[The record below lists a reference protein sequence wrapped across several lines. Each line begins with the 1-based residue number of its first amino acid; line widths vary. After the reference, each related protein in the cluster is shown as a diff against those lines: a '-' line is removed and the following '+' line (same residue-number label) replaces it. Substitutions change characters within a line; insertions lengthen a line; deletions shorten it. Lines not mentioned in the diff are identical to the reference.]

1 MDVAILVAL
10 ITVNAL
16 FAMAEVSLLTAKRNR
31 LQRMVDAGDQQA
43 AAALQLGEDPNRF
56 LSTVQIGHTT
66 IGILNGVVAESALS
80 EPVAVWLQNLGASAD
95 TSGLLASTL
104 ILIAITYCTIVFGEL
119 FPKRLAQSNP
129 EPIARIVARPML
141 KLSRFARP
149 LVQLLSGSTQLL
161 LRLVGARTSNSQAVT
176 EEEIH
181 ALLEEGS
188 DAGIIEENERQMV
201 RNVFRLDERQ
211 ITSLMVPRSD
221 IVCLDLDEPLSEN
234 LQRIQESEHSRF
246 PVCKA
251 GFDEVLGFINAKVLL
266 AQTLRGETP
275 DFKSEL
281 QPAVFVPE
289 SLTGMELLENFKSSG
304 VQMAFVI
311 DEYGEIQGL
320 ITLQDLIEAIAGEFK
335 PDDHEDAW
343 AIHRQDGS
351 WLLDGIIPVPELKDT
366 LELDA
371 VPEEDKGRY
380 NTLSGMLMLLM
391 GRIPATGESV
401 HWESWCF
408 EVVDMDGKRID
419 KVLASRLENEPMDP
433 TDSAKTER

>member
-1 MDVAILVAL
+1 MDVAILLAL
-10 ITVNAL
+10 IAINAL
-16 FAMAEVSLLTAKRNR
+16 FAMAEVALLTAKRSK
-31 LQRMVDAGDQQA
+31 LQRMVDAGDRQA
-43 AAALQLGEDPNRF
+43 AAALELGEDPNRF
-56 LSTVQIGHTT
+56 LSTVQVGITT

-80 EPVAVWLQNLGASAD
+80 APFAVWLESVGVASQ
-95 TSGLLASTL
+95 TSGWLASTL
-104 ILIAITYCTIVFGEL
+104 IVVIITYLSIVLGEL
-119 FPKRLAQSNP
+119 VPKRIGQSNP

-141 KLSRFARP
+141 TLAQIARP
-149 LVQLLSGSTQLL
+149 LVKLLSGSTQVL
-161 LRLVGARTSNSQAVT
+161 LRMVGIRNAGTPVVT

-201 RNVFRLDERQ
+201 RNVFRLDDRQ

-221 IVCLDLDEPLSEN
+221 IICLDLDEPLNEN
-234 LQRIQESEHSRF
+234 LQRIQGSEHSRF
-246 PVCKA
+246 PVCKG
-251 GFDEVLGFINAKVLL
+251 GFNEVVGIINAKVLL

-275 DFKSEL
+275 DFKTDL

-289 SLTGMELLENFKSSG
+289 SLTGMELLEHFKSSG

-343 AIHRQDGS
+343 AIQRQDGS

-366 LELDA
+366 LGLET

-391 GRIPATGESV
+391 GCIPTAGEAV
-401 HWESWCF
+401 EWESWRF

-419 KVLASRLENEPMDP
+419 KVLATPLTS
-433 TDSAKTER
+433 TDH

>member
-1 MDVAILVAL
+1 MDVAILLAL
-10 ITVNAL
+10 IALNAL
-16 FAMAEVSLLTAKRNR
+16 FAMAEVALLTAKRSK
-31 LQRMVDAGDQQA
+31 LQRMVDAGDRQA
-43 AAALQLGEDPNRF
+43 AAALELGEDPNRF
-56 LSTVQIGHTT
+56 LSTVQIGITT

-80 EPVAVWLQNLGASAD
+80 APVAIWLEGLGVAND
-95 TSGLLASTL
+95 TSGWLASTL
-104 ILIAITYCTIVFGEL
+104 IVVIITYLSIVFGEL
-119 FPKRLAQSNP
+119 VPKRIGQTNP
-129 EPIARIVARPML
+129 EPIARIVAKPML
-141 KLSRFARP
+141 TLALVARP
-149 LVQLLSGSTQLL
+149 LVKLLSGSTQLL
-161 LRLVGARTSNSQAVT
+161 LRAVGIRHAGAPLVT

-188 DAGIIEENERQMV
+188 DAGVIEENERQMV
-201 RNVFRLDERQ
+201 RNVFRLDDRQ
-211 ITSLMVPRSD
+211 ITSLMVPRGD
-221 IVCLDLDEPLSEN
+221 IIALDLEEPLNEN
-234 LQRIQESEHSRF
+234 LQRIQASEHSRF
-246 PVCKA
+246 PVCKG
-251 GFDEVLGFINAKVLL
+251 GFDEVVGIINAKVLL

-275 DFKSEL
+275 DFKTDL

-289 SLTGMELLENFKSSG
+289 SLTGMELLEHFKSSG

-343 AIHRQDGS
+343 AIQRQDGT

-366 LELDA
+366 LGLEA

-391 GRIPATGESV
+391 GRIPSAGEAV
-401 HWESWCF
+401 EWEHWRF

-419 KVLASRLENEPMDP
+419 KVMASRQTEDP
-433 TDSAKTER
+433 EAATD

>member
-10 ITVNAL
+10 IAINAL
-16 FAMAEVSLLTAKRNR
+16 FAMAEVALLTAKRSK
-31 LQRMVDAGDQQA
+31 LQRMVDSGDRQA
-43 AAALQLGEDPNRF
+43 AAALELGEDPNRF
-56 LSTVQIGHTT
+56 LSTVQVGITT
-66 IGILNGVVAESALS
+66 IGILNGVVAESALAA
-80 EPVAVWLQNLGASAD
+80 PMAGWLEEIGVNHD
-95 TSGLLASTL
+95 TSGWLASTL
-104 ILIAITYCTIVFGEL
+104 IVVIITYCSIVLGEL
-119 FPKRLAQSNP
+119 VPKRIGQSNP

-141 KLSRFARP
+141 RLASIARP
-149 LVQLLSGSTQLL
+149 LVRLLSGSTQLL
-161 LRLVGARTSNSQAVT
+161 LRLVGIRHAGAPVVT

-201 RNVFRLDERQ
+201 RNVFRLDDRQ
-211 ITSLMVPRSD
+211 ITSLMVPRGD
-221 IVCLDLDEPLSEN
+221 IISLDLDEPLSEN
-234 LQRIQESEHSRF
+234 MQRIQASEHSRF
-246 PVCKA
+246 PVCKG
-251 GFDEVLGFINAKVLL
+251 GFDEVVGIISAKVLL

-275 DFKSEL
+275 DFRTDL

-289 SLTGMELLENFKSSG
+289 SLTGMELLEHFKSSG

-343 AIHRQDGS
+343 AIERQDGS

-366 LELDA
+366 LGLEA

-380 NTLSGMLMLLM
+380 NTLSGMLRLLM
-391 GRIPATGESV
+391 GRIPAAGEAV
-401 HWESWCF
+401 DWESWRF

-419 KVLASRLENEPMDP
+419 KVLASQHIDLAETEA
-433 TDSAKTER
+433 DSAET

>member
-10 ITVNAL
+10 IALNAV
-16 FAMAEVSLLTAKRNR
+16 FAMAEIALLTAKRSK
-31 LQRMVDAGDQQA
+31 LQRMVDAGDRQA
-43 AAALQLGEDPNRF
+43 AAALELGEDPNRF
-56 LSTVQIGHTT
+56 LSTVQIGLTT
-66 IGILNGVVAESALS
+66 IGILNGVVAESAFSSPFAL
-80 EPVAVWLQNLGASAD
+80 WLEALGVSAE
-95 TSGLLASTL
+95 TSGWLASSIIVVL
-104 ILIAITYCTIVFGEL
+104 ITYITIVFGEL
-119 FPKRLAQSNP
+119 VPKRIGQSNP
-129 EPIARIVARPML
+129 EPIARYVAKPML
-141 KLSRFARP
+141 TLARIARP
-149 LVQLLSGSTQLL
+149 LVRLLSISTQLL
-161 LRLVGARTSNSQAVT
+161 LKLFGVRQSVSQAVT

-181 ALLEEGS
+181 AMLEEGS
-188 DAGIIEENERQMV
+188 DAGIIEQSEHQMV
-201 RNVFRLDERQ
+201 RNVFRLDDRQ

-221 IVCLDLDEPLSEN
+221 IISLDVEEPLNEN

-246 PVCKA
+246 PVCKG
-251 GFDEVLGFINAKVLL
+251 GFDEVLGIINAKVLL

-275 DFKSEL
+275 DFKTDL

-289 SLTGMELLENFKSSG
+289 SLTGMELLEHFKSSG

-343 AIHRQDGS
+343 AIQRPDGS
-351 WLLDGIIPVPELKDT
+351 WLLDGIIPVPELKDC

-391 GRIPATGESV
+391 GRIPQASESV
-401 HWESWCF
+401 NWDRWRF

-419 KVLASRLENEPMDP
+419 KVLATLIEIPNP
-433 TDSAKTER
+433 TL

>member
-1 MDVAILVAL
+1 MDVAILLAL
-10 ITVNAL
+10 IALNAL
-16 FAMAEVSLLTAKRNR
+16 FAMAEVALLTAKRSK
-31 LQRMVDAGDQQA
+31 LQRMVDAGDRQA
-43 AAALQLGEDPNRF
+43 AAALELGEDPNRF
-56 LSTVQIGHTT
+56 LSTVQIGITT

-80 EPVAVWLQNLGASAD
+80 APVAIWLEGLGVAHY
-95 TSGLLASTL
+95 TSGWLASTL
-104 ILIAITYCTIVFGEL
+104 IVVIITYLSIVFGEL
-119 FPKRLAQSNP
+119 VPKRIGQTNP
-129 EPIARIVARPML
+129 EPIARIVAKPML
-141 KLSRFARP
+141 TLALVARP
-149 LVQLLSGSTQLL
+149 LVKLLSGSTQLL
-161 LRLVGARTSNSQAVT
+161 LRAVGIRHAGAPVVT

-188 DAGIIEENERQMV
+188 DAGVIEENERQMV
-201 RNVFRLDERQ
+201 RNVFRLDDRQ
-211 ITSLMVPRSD
+211 ITSLMVPRGD
-221 IVCLDLDEPLSEN
+221 IIALDLEEPLNEN
-234 LQRIQESEHSRF
+234 LQRIQASEHSRF
-246 PVCKA
+246 PVCKG
-251 GFDEVLGFINAKVLL
+251 GFDEVVGIINAKVLL

-275 DFKSEL
+275 DFKTDL

-289 SLTGMELLENFKSSG
+289 SLTGMELLEHFKSSG

-343 AIHRQDGS
+343 AIQRQDGT

-366 LELDA
+366 LGLEA

-391 GRIPATGESV
+391 GRIPSAGEAV
-401 HWESWCF
+401 EWEHWRF

-419 KVLASRLENEPMDP
+419 KVMASRQTEDP
-433 TDSAKTER
+433 EAATD

>member
-1 MDVAILVAL
+1 MDVAILLAL
-10 ITVNAL
+10 IALNAI
-16 FAMAEVSLLTAKRNR
+16 FAMAEVALLTAKRSK
-31 LQRMVDAGDQQA
+31 LQRMVDAGDRQA
-43 AAALQLGEDPNRF
+43 AAALELGEDPNRF
-56 LSTVQIGHTT
+56 LSTVQIGITT

-80 EPVAVWLQNLGASAD
+80 APVAIWLEGLGVAHD
-95 TSGLLASTL
+95 TSGWLASTL
-104 ILIAITYCTIVFGEL
+104 IVVIITYLSIVFGEL
-119 FPKRLAQSNP
+119 VPKRIGQTNP
-129 EPIARIVARPML
+129 EPIARIVAKPML
-141 KLSRFARP
+141 TLALVARP
-149 LVQLLSGSTQLL
+149 LVKLLSGSTQLL
-161 LRLVGARTSNSQAVT
+161 LRAVGIRHAGAPVVT

-188 DAGIIEENERQMV
+188 DAGVIEENERQMV
-201 RNVFRLDERQ
+201 RNVFRLDDRQ
-211 ITSLMVPRSD
+211 ITSLMVPRGD
-221 IVCLDLDEPLSEN
+221 IIALDLEEPLNEN
-234 LQRIQESEHSRF
+234 LQRIQASEHSRF
-246 PVCKA
+246 PVCKG
-251 GFDEVLGFINAKVLL
+251 GFDEVVGIINAKVLL

-275 DFKSEL
+275 DFKTDL

-289 SLTGMELLENFKSSG
+289 SLTGMELLEHFKSSG

-343 AIHRQDGS
+343 AIQRQDGT

-366 LELDA
+366 LGLEA

-391 GRIPATGESV
+391 GRIPSAGEAV
-401 HWESWCF
+401 EWEHWRF

-419 KVLASRLENEPMDP
+419 KVMASRQTEDP
-433 TDSAKTER
+433 EAATD

>member
-1 MDVAILVAL
+1 MDVAILLAL
-10 ITVNAL
+10 IALNAL
-16 FAMAEVSLLTAKRNR
+16 FAMAEVALLTAKRSK
-31 LQRMVDAGDQQA
+31 LQRMVDAGDRQA
-43 AAALQLGEDPNRF
+43 AAALELGEDPNRF
-56 LSTVQIGHTT
+56 LSTVQIGITT

-80 EPVAVWLQNLGASAD
+80 APVAIWLEGLGVAQD
-95 TSGLLASTL
+95 TSGWLASTL
-104 ILIAITYCTIVFGEL
+104 IVVIITYLSIVFGEL
-119 FPKRLAQSNP
+119 VPKRIGQTNP
-129 EPIARIVARPML
+129 EPIARIVAKPML
-141 KLSRFARP
+141 TLALVARP
-149 LVQLLSGSTQLL
+149 LVKLLSGSTQLL
-161 LRLVGARTSNSQAVT
+161 LRAVGIRHAGAPVVT

-188 DAGIIEENERQMV
+188 DAGVIEENERQMV
-201 RNVFRLDERQ
+201 RNVFRLDDRQ
-211 ITSLMVPRSD
+211 ITSLMVPRGD
-221 IVCLDLDEPLSEN
+221 IIALDLEEPLNEN
-234 LQRIQESEHSRF
+234 LQRIQASEHSRF
-246 PVCKA
+246 PVCKG
-251 GFDEVLGFINAKVLL
+251 GFDEVVGIINAKVLL

-275 DFKSEL
+275 DFKTDL

-289 SLTGMELLENFKSSG
+289 SLTGMELLEHFKSSG

-343 AIHRQDGS
+343 AIQRQDGT

-366 LELDA
+366 LGLEA

-391 GRIPATGESV
+391 GRIPSAGEAV
-401 HWESWCF
+401 EWEHWRF

-419 KVLASRLENEPMDP
+419 KVMASRQTEDP
-433 TDSAKTER
+433 EAATD

>member
-1 MDVAILVAL
+1 MDVAILLAL
-10 ITVNAL
+10 IALNAL
-16 FAMAEVSLLTAKRNR
+16 FAMAEIALLTAKRSK
-31 LQRMVDAGDQQA
+31 LQRMVDGGDRRA
-43 AAALQLGEDPNRF
+43 AAALELGEDPNRF
-56 LSTVQIGHTT
+56 LSTVQVGITT

-80 EPVAVWLQNLGASAD
+80 TPVALWLERLGVGSD

-104 ILIAITYCTIVFGEL
+104 IVVIITYLSIVLGEL
-119 FPKRLAQSNP
+119 VPKRIAQSTP

-141 KLSRFARP
+141 ALATVARP
-149 LVQLLSGSTQLL
+149 LVLLLSGSTRLL
-161 LRLVGARTSNSQAVT
+161 LLMVGIRHAGAPVVT

-188 DAGIIEENERQMV
+188 DAGVIEENERQMV
-201 RNVFRLDERQ
+201 RNVFRLDDRQ

-221 IVCLDLDEPLSEN
+221 IIALDLEEPLAEN

-246 PVCKA
+246 PVCKG
-251 GFDEVLGFINAKVLL
+251 GFDEVVGIINAKVLL

-275 DFKSEL
+275 DFKNDL

-289 SLTGMELLENFKSSG
+289 SLTGMELLEHFKSSG

-343 AIHRQDGS
+343 AIQRQDGS

-366 LELDA
+366 LGLEA

-391 GRIPATGESV
+391 GRIPAASEAV
-401 HWESWCF
+401 NWENWRF
-408 EVVDMDGKRID
+408 EVMDMDGKRID
-419 KVLASRLENEPMDP
+419 KVLASSLSNLEP
-433 TDSAKTER
+433 

>member
-1 MDVAILVAL
+1 MDVAILLAL
-10 ITVNAL
+10 IVLNAL
-16 FAMAEVSLLTAKRNR
+16 FAMAEIALLTAKRSK
-31 LQRMVDAGDQQA
+31 LQRMVDAGDRRA
-43 AAALQLGEDPNRF
+43 AAALELGEDPNRF
-56 LSTVQIGHTT
+56 LSTVQVGITT

-80 EPVAVWLQNLGASAD
+80 APFALWLEHLGVGTD
-95 TSGLLASTL
+95 TSGWLASSL
-104 ILIAITYCTIVFGEL
+104 IVIIITYLSIVLGEL
-119 FPKRLAQSNP
+119 VPKRIAQSTP
-129 EPIARIVARPML
+129 EPIARFVARPML
-141 KLSRFARP
+141 ALATVARP
-149 LVQLLSGSTQLL
+149 LVLLLSGSTGLL
-161 LRLVGARTSNSQAVT
+161 LRAVGIRHAGAPVVT

-188 DAGIIEENERQMV
+188 DAGVIEENERQMV
-201 RNVFRLDERQ
+201 RNVFRLDDRQ
-211 ITSLMVPRSD
+211 ITSLMVPRGD
-221 IVCLDLDEPLSEN
+221 IIYLDIEEPLAEN

-246 PVCKA
+246 PICKG
-251 GFDEVLGFINAKVLL
+251 GFDEVVGIINAKVLL

-275 DFKSEL
+275 DFKSDL

-289 SLTGMELLENFKSSG
+289 SLTGMELLEHFKSSG

-343 AIHRQDGS
+343 AIQRQDGS

-366 LELDA
+366 LGLEA

-391 GRIPATGESV
+391 GRIPTAGEAV
-401 HWESWCF
+401 DWESWRF

-419 KVLASRLENEPMDP
+419 KVLASCLNN
-433 TDSAKTER
+433 TEQ

>member
-1 MDVAILVAL
+1 MDVAILLAL
-10 ITVNAL
+10 IALNAL
-16 FAMAEVSLLTAKRNR
+16 FAMAEIALITAKRAK
-31 LQRMVDAGDQQA
+31 LQRMVDGGDRRA
-43 AAALQLGEDPNRF
+43 AAALELSEDPNRF
-56 LSTVQIGHTT
+56 LSTVQIGITT
-66 IGILNGVVAESALS
+66 IGILNGVVAESSLSAPFAL
-80 EPVAVWLQNLGASAD
+80 WLERLGVSTD

-104 ILIAITYCTIVFGEL
+104 IVVIITYLSIVLGEL
-119 FPKRLAQSNP
+119 VPKRIAQSTP

-141 KLSRFARP
+141 ALATAARP
-149 LVQLLSGSTQLL
+149 LVLLLSGSTKLL
-161 LRLVGARTSNSQAVT
+161 LRLVGIRHAGAPVVT

-201 RNVFRLDERQ
+201 RNVFRLDDRQ

-221 IVCLDLDEPLSEN
+221 IISLDLNEPLNEN
-234 LQRIQESEHSRF
+234 LQRIQASEHSRF
-246 PVCKA
+246 PVCKG
-251 GFDEVLGFINAKVLL
+251 GFDDVVGIINAKVLL

-275 DFKSEL
+275 DFKNDL

-289 SLTGMELLENFKSSG
+289 SLTGMELLEHFKSSG

-343 AIHRQDGS
+343 AIQRQDGS

-366 LELDA
+366 LGLES

-391 GRIPATGESV
+391 GRIPTASEAIN
-401 HWESWCF
+401 WESWRF

-419 KVLASRLENEPMDP
+419 KVLASPLTDTTASP
-433 TDSAKTER
+433 TAL

>member
-10 ITVNAL
+10 IAVNAL
-16 FAMAEVSLLTAKRNR
+16 FAMAEVALLTAKRSK
-31 LQRMVDAGDQQA
+31 LQRMVDAGDHRA
-43 AAALQLGEDPNRF
+43 AAALELGEDPNRF
-56 LSTVQIGHTT
+56 LSTVQVGITT
-66 IGILNGVVAESALS
+66 IGILNGVVAESALAA
-80 EPVAVWLQNLGASAD
+80 PVALWLERTGVSPD
-95 TSGLLASTL
+95 TSGILASTL
-104 ILIAITYCTIVFGEL
+104 IVVIITYLTIVLGEL
-119 FPKRLAQSNP
+119 VPKRIGQSNP

-141 KLSRFARP
+141 ALAKIARP
-149 LVQLLSGSTQLL
+149 LVLLLSGSTKLL
-161 LRLVGARTSNSQAVT
+161 LRLAGIRQSGAPVVT

-201 RNVFRLDERQ
+201 RNVFRLDDRQ
-211 ITSLMVPRSD
+211 ITSLMVPRGD
-221 IVCLDLDEPLSEN
+221 IISLDLEEPLNEN
-234 LQRIQESEHSRF
+234 LQRIQASEHSRF
-246 PVCKA
+246 PVCIG
-251 GFDEVLGFINAKVLL
+251 GFDEVVGIINAKVLL

-275 DFKSEL
+275 DFKTDL

-289 SLTGMELLENFKSSG
+289 SLTGMELLEHFKSSG

-343 AIHRQDGS
+343 AIQRQDGT

-366 LELDA
+366 LGLDT

-391 GRIPATGESV
+391 GRIPRAGERV
-401 HWESWCF
+401 EWENWRF
-408 EVVDMDGKRID
+408 EIVDMDGKRID
-419 KVLASRLENEPMDP
+419 KVLASQQDLASIPVISD
-433 TDSAKTER
+433 

>member
-1 MDVAILVAL
+1 MDVAILLAL
-10 ITVNAL
+10 IAINAL
-16 FAMAEVSLLTAKRNR
+16 FAMAEVALLTAKRSK
-31 LQRMVDAGDQQA
+31 LQRMVDAGDRQA
-43 AAALQLGEDPNRF
+43 AAALELGEDPNRF
-56 LSTVQIGHTT
+56 LSTVQVGITT

-80 EPVAVWLQNLGASAD
+80 APFAAWLESMGVAAQ
-95 TSGLLASTL
+95 TSGWLASTL
-104 ILIAITYCTIVFGEL
+104 IVVIITYLSIVFGEL
-119 FPKRLAQSNP
+119 VPKRIGQSNP
-129 EPIARIVARPML
+129 EPIARIVAKPML
-141 KLSRFARP
+141 ALAQIARP
-149 LVQLLSGSTQLL
+149 LVKLLSGSTQVL
-161 LRLVGARTSNSQAVT
+161 LRMVGIRNAGAPVVT

-201 RNVFRLDERQ
+201 RNVFRLDDRQ

-221 IVCLDLDEPLSEN
+221 IICLDLDEPLNEN
-234 LQRIQESEHSRF
+234 LQRIQGSEHSRF
-246 PVCKA
+246 PVCKG
-251 GFDEVLGFINAKVLL
+251 GFNEVVGIINAKVLL

-275 DFKSEL
+275 DFKTDL

-289 SLTGMELLENFKSSG
+289 SLTGMELLEHFKSSG

-343 AIHRQDGS
+343 AIQRQDGT

-366 LELDA
+366 LGLEA

-391 GRIPATGESV
+391 GCIPNAGESV
-401 HWESWCF
+401 SWESWRF

-419 KVLASRLENEPMDP
+419 KVLATPLASIEPELD
-433 TDSAKTER
+433 KT

>member
-1 MDVAILVAL
+1 MDVAILLAL
-10 ITVNAL
+10 IALNAL
-16 FAMAEVSLLTAKRNR
+16 FAMAEVALLTAKRSK
-31 LQRMVDAGDQQA
+31 LQRMVDSGDRQA
-43 AAALQLGEDPNRF
+43 AAALELGEDPNRF
-56 LSTVQIGHTT
+56 LSTVQIGITT

-80 EPVAVWLQNLGASAD
+80 APVAHWLESLGVAKD
-95 TSGLLASTL
+95 TSGWLASTL
-104 ILIAITYCTIVFGEL
+104 IVFIITYLSIVLGEL
-119 FPKRLAQSNP
+119 VPKRIGQTNP

-141 KLSRFARP
+141 TLALIARP
-149 LVQLLSGSTQLL
+149 LVRLLSGSTQIL
-161 LRLVGARTSNSQAVT
+161 LRAVGIRHAGVPIVT

-201 RNVFRLDERQ
+201 RNVFRLDDRQ
-211 ITSLMVPRSD
+211 ITSLMVPRGD
-221 IVCLDLDEPLSEN
+221 IISLDLDEPLNEN
-234 LQRIQESEHSRF
+234 LQRIQDSEHSRF
-246 PVCKA
+246 PVCKG
-251 GFDEVLGFINAKVLL
+251 GFDDVLGFINAKVLL
-266 AQTLRGETP
+266 TQTLRGETP
-275 DFKSEL
+275 DFKTNL

-289 SLTGMELLENFKSSG
+289 SLTGMELLEHFKSSG

-343 AIHRQDGS
+343 AIQRQDGS

-366 LELDA
+366 LGLEA

-391 GRIPATGESV
+391 GRIPAAGEAV
-401 HWESWCF
+401 AWGGWQF

-419 KVLASRLENEPMDP
+419 KVLASPQDP
-433 TDSAKTER
+433 TADGLHSTDQAQ

>member
-1 MDVAILVAL
+1 MDVAILLAL
-10 ITVNAL
+10 IVINAL
-16 FAMAEVSLLTAKRNR
+16 FAMAEVALLTAKRSK
-31 LQRMVDAGDQQA
+31 LQRMVDSGDRQA
-43 AAALQLGEDPNRF
+43 AAALELGEDPNRF
-56 LSTVQIGHTT
+56 LSTVQIGITT

-80 EPVAVWLQNLGASAD
+80 APVAHWLESLGVAHE
-95 TSGLLASTL
+95 TSGWLASTL
-104 ILIAITYCTIVFGEL
+104 IVIIITYLSIVLGEL
-119 FPKRLAQSNP
+119 VPKRIGQTNP
-129 EPIARIVARPML
+129 EPIARIVAKPML
-141 KLSRFARP
+141 TLALVARP
-149 LVQLLSGSTQLL
+149 LVRLLSGSTQLL
-161 LRLVGARTSNSQAVT
+161 LRMVGIRHAGAPMVT

-188 DAGIIEENERQMV
+188 DAGVIEENERQMV
-201 RNVFRLDERQ
+201 RNVFRLDDRQ
-211 ITSLMVPRSD
+211 ITSLMVPRGD
-221 IVCLDLDEPLSEN
+221 IISLDLDEPLNEN
-234 LQRIQESEHSRF
+234 LQRIQDSEHSRF
-246 PVCKA
+246 PVCKG
-251 GFDEVLGFINAKVLL
+251 GFDDVVGIINAKVLL

-275 DFKSEL
+275 DFRTDL

-289 SLTGMELLENFKSSG
+289 SLTGMELLEHFKSSG

-343 AIHRQDGS
+343 AIQRQDGT

-366 LELDA
+366 LGLEA

-391 GRIPATGESV
+391 GRIPTTGETV
-401 HWESWCF
+401 EWGGWRF

-419 KVLASRLENEPMDP
+419 KVLASQQDLASHPASSD
-433 TDSAKTER
+433 

>member
-10 ITVNAL
+10 IAINAL
-16 FAMAEVSLLTAKRNR
+16 FAMAEVALLTAKRSK
-31 LQRMVDAGDQQA
+31 LQRMVDAGDRQA
-43 AAALQLGEDPNRF
+43 AAALELGEDPNRF
-56 LSTVQIGHTT
+56 LSTVQVGITT
-66 IGILNGVVAESALS
+66 IGILNGVVAESALAMPFS
-80 EPVAVWLQNLGASAD
+80 NWLQSVGVSAE
-95 TSGLLASTL
+95 TSGWLASTL
-104 ILIAITYCTIVFGEL
+104 IVVIITYCSIVLGEL
-119 FPKRLAQSNP
+119 VPKRIGQSNP

-141 KLSRFARP
+141 TLATVARP
-149 LVQLLSGSTQLL
+149 LVRLLSGSTQVL
-161 LRLVGARTSNSQAVT
+161 LRLFGVRHAGAPVVT

-201 RNVFRLDERQ
+201 RNVFRLDDRQ
-211 ITSLMVPRSD
+211 IVSLMVPRGD
-221 IVCLDLDEPLSEN
+221 IVGLDLDQPLNEN

-246 PVCKA
+246 PVCRG
-251 GFDEVLGFINAKVLL
+251 GFDEILGIASAKVLL

-275 DFKSEL
+275 DFRNDL

-289 SLTGMELLENFKSSG
+289 SLTGMELLENFKASG

-311 DEYGEIQGL
+311 DDYGEIQGL

-335 PDDHEDAW
+335 PGDHEDAW
-343 AIHRQDGS
+343 AVQREDGS

-366 LELDA
+366 LTLEA

-380 NTLSGMLMLLM
+380 NTLSGMIMLLM
-391 GRIPATGESV
+391 GRIPGAGETV
-401 HWESWCF
+401 DWESWRF

-419 KVLASRLENEPMDP
+419 KVLASRIEQPLTQDTP
-433 TDSAKTER
+433 A

>member
-1 MDVAILVAL
+1 MDVAILAAL
-10 ITVNAL
+10 IALNAL
-16 FAMAEVSLLTAKRNR
+16 FAMAEVALLTAKRSK
-31 LQRMVDAGDQQA
+31 LQRMVDAGDKRA
-43 AAALQLGEDPNRF
+43 EAALELGEDPNRF
-56 LSTVQIGHTT
+56 LSTVQIGHTS

-80 EPVAVWLQNLGASAD
+80 APIAEWLERSGVSGE
-95 TSGLLASTL
+95 TSGWLASTL
-104 ILIAITYCTIVFGEL
+104 ILITITYCTIVLGEL
-119 FPKRLAQSNP
+119 VPKRIAQSRP
-129 EPIARIVARPML
+129 EPIARSLGRPML
-141 KLSRFARP
+141 TIAKIARP
-149 LVQLLSGSTQLL
+149 LVRLLSGSTQLL
-161 LRLVGARTSNSQAVT
+161 LRLFGIRHAGAPVVT

-201 RNVFRLDERQ
+201 RNVFRLDDRQ

-221 IVCLDLDEPLSEN
+221 IIYLDLDEPQNEN

-246 PVCKA
+246 PVCKG
-251 GFDEVLGFINAKVLL
+251 GFDEVIGFINAKVLL
-266 AQTLRGETP
+266 AQTLRGDTP

-289 SLTGMELLENFKSSG
+289 SLTGMELLEHFKSSG
-304 VQMAFVI
+304 TQMAFVI

-335 PDDHEDAW
+335 PDDHDDAW
-343 AIHRQDGS
+343 AIQRQDGS

-366 LELDA
+366 LGLVS

-391 GRIPATGESV
+391 GRIPAASETV
-401 HWESWCF
+401 NWEGWRF

-419 KVLASRLENEPMDP
+419 KVLASQLSTPEPQQE
-433 TDSAKTER
+433 S

>member
-1 MDVAILVAL
+1 MDVAILLAL
-10 ITVNAL
+10 IALNAL
-16 FAMAEVSLLTAKRNR
+16 FAMAEIALLTAKRSK
-31 LQRMVDAGDQQA
+31 LQRMVDAGDRRA
-43 AAALQLGEDPNRF
+43 AAALEIGEDPNRF
-56 LSTVQIGHTT
+56 LSTVQIGITT

-80 EPVAVWLQNLGASAD
+80 TPVARWLTQLGVGAEAS
-95 TSGLLASTL
+95 GWLASTL
-104 ILIAITYCTIVFGEL
+104 IVVIITYLSIVLGEL
-119 FPKRLAQSNP
+119 VPKRIAQSTP
-129 EPIARIVARPML
+129 EPIARFVARPML
-141 KLSRFARP
+141 ALATVARP
-149 LVQLLSGSTQLL
+149 LVLLLSGSTGLL
-161 LRLVGARTSNSQAVT
+161 LRAVGIRHAGAPVVT

-188 DAGIIEENERQMV
+188 DAGVIEENERQMV
-201 RNVFRLDERQ
+201 RNVFRLDDRQ
-211 ITSLMVPRSD
+211 ITSLMVPRGD
-221 IVCLDLDEPLSEN
+221 IISLDLEEPLAEN

-246 PVCKA
+246 PVCRG
-251 GFDEVLGFINAKVLL
+251 GFEEVVGIVNAKVLL

-275 DFKSEL
+275 DFKNDL

-289 SLTGMELLENFKSSG
+289 SLTGMELLEHFKSSG

-343 AIHRQDGS
+343 AIQRQDGS
-351 WLLDGIIPVPELKDT
+351 WLLDGIIPIPELKDT
-366 LELDA
+366 LGLEA

-391 GRIPATGESV
+391 GRIPSAGEAV
-401 HWESWCF
+401 DWENWRF

-419 KVLASRLENEPMDP
+419 KVLATALDNTGAPDG
-433 TDSAKTER
+433 AV

>member
-1 MDVAILVAL
+1 MDVAILLAL
-10 ITVNAL
+10 IAVNAL
-16 FAMAEVSLLTAKRNR
+16 FAMAEVALLTAKRSK
-31 LQRMVDAGDQQA
+31 LQRMVEAGDQRA
-43 AAALQLGEDPNRF
+43 AAALELGEDPNRF
-56 LSTVQIGHTT
+56 LSTVQVGITT
-66 IGILNGVVAESALS
+66 IGILNGVVAESALAA
-80 EPVAVWLQNLGASAD
+80 PVAHWLELIGVSQD

-104 ILIAITYCTIVFGEL
+104 IVVIITYLTIVLGEL
-119 FPKRLAQSNP
+119 VPKRIGQSNP

-141 KLSRFARP
+141 ALAKTARP
-149 LVQLLSGSTQLL
+149 LVLLLSGSTKLL
-161 LRLVGARTSNSQAVT
+161 LRLAGIRHSGAPVVT

-188 DAGIIEENERQMV
+188 DAGVIEENERQMV
-201 RNVFRLDERQ
+201 RNVFRLDDRQ
-211 ITSLMVPRSD
+211 ITSLMVPRGD
-221 IVCLDLDEPLSEN
+221 IVSLDLEEPLNEN
-234 LQRIQESEHSRF
+234 LQRIQASVHSRF
-246 PVCKA
+246 PVCQG

-275 DFKSEL
+275 DFKTDL

-289 SLTGMELLENFKSSG
+289 SLTGMELLEHFKSSG

-343 AIHRQDGS
+343 AIERQDGS

-366 LELDA
+366 LGLEA

-391 GRIPATGESV
+391 GRIPATGEAID
-401 HWESWCF
+401 WESWRF
-408 EVVDMDGKRID
+408 EIVDMDGKRID
-419 KVLASRLENEPMDP
+419 KVLAKRVEIESVD
-433 TDSAKTER
+433 TAF

>member
-1 MDVAILVAL
+1 MDVAILLAL
-10 ITVNAL
+10 IAINAL
-16 FAMAEVSLLTAKRNR
+16 FAMAEVALLTAKRSK
-31 LQRMVDAGDQQA
+31 LQRMVDAGDRQA
-43 AAALQLGEDPNRF
+43 AAALELGEDPNRF
-56 LSTVQIGHTT
+56 LSTVQIGITT

-80 EPVAVWLQNLGASAD
+80 APVAGWLEGLDVSHE
-95 TSGLLASTL
+95 TSGWLASTL
-104 ILIAITYCTIVFGEL
+104 IVVTITYLSIVFGEL
-119 FPKRLAQSNP
+119 VPKRIGQTNP
-129 EPIARIVARPML
+129 EPIARIVAKPML
-141 KLSRFARP
+141 TLALVARP
-149 LVQLLSGSTQLL
+149 LVHLLSWSTQIL
-161 LRLVGARTSNSQAVT
+161 LRAVGIRHAGAPVVT

-201 RNVFRLDERQ
+201 RNVFRLDDRQ
-211 ITSLMVPRSD
+211 ITSLMVPRGD
-221 IVCLDLDEPLSEN
+221 IVSLDLDEPLNEN
-234 LQRIQESEHSRF
+234 LQRIQDSEHSRF
-246 PVCKA
+246 PVCKG
-251 GFDEVLGFINAKVLL
+251 GFDEVVGIINAKVLL

-275 DFKSEL
+275 DFKNDL

-289 SLTGMELLENFKSSG
+289 SLTGMELLEHFKTSG

-343 AIHRQDGS
+343 AIQRQDGS

-366 LELDA
+366 LGLA
-371 VPEEDKGRY
+371 SVPEEDKGRY

-391 GRIPATGESV
+391 GRIPGAGEFV
-401 HWESWCF
+401 IWENWRF

-419 KVLASRLENEPMDP
+419 KVLASQQ
-433 TDSAKTER
+433 DSALNNSHPADEAH

>member
-1 MDVAILVAL
+1 MDVAILLAL
-10 ITVNAL
+10 IAINAL
-16 FAMAEVSLLTAKRNR
+16 FAMAEVALLTAKRSK
-31 LQRMVDAGDQQA
+31 LQRMVDSGDRQA
-43 AAALQLGEDPNRF
+43 AAALELGEDPNRF
-56 LSTVQIGHTT
+56 LSTVQIGITT

-80 EPVAVWLQNLGASAD
+80 TPVALWLENLGVAHE
-95 TSGLLASTL
+95 TSGWLASTL
-104 ILIAITYCTIVFGEL
+104 IVVIITYLSIVLGEL
-119 FPKRLAQSNP
+119 VPKRIGQTNP
-129 EPIARIVARPML
+129 EPIARIVAKPML
-141 KLSRFARP
+141 TLALVARP
-149 LVQLLSGSTQLL
+149 LVRLLSGSTQVL
-161 LRLVGARTSNSQAVT
+161 LRMVGIRHAGAPIVT

-188 DAGIIEENERQMV
+188 DAGVIEENERQMV
-201 RNVFRLDERQ
+201 RNVFRLDDRQ

-221 IVCLDLDEPLSEN
+221 IISLDLDVPLNEN
-234 LQRIQESEHSRF
+234 LQRIQDSEHSRF
-246 PVCKA
+246 PVCKG
-251 GFDEVLGFINAKVLL
+251 GFDEVVGIINAKVLL

-275 DFKSEL
+275 DFKSDL

-289 SLTGMELLENFKSSG
+289 SLTGMELLEHFKSSG

-343 AIHRQDGS
+343 AIQRQDGT

-366 LELDA
+366 LGLEA

-391 GRIPATGESV
+391 GRIPNAGETV
-401 HWESWCF
+401 AWAGWQF

-419 KVLASRLENEPMDP
+419 KVLASQQDLASTAP
-433 TDSAKTER
+433 TFH

>member
-1 MDVAILVAL
+1 MDVAILLAL
-10 ITVNAL
+10 IAINAL
-16 FAMAEVSLLTAKRNR
+16 FAMAEVALLTAKRSK
-31 LQRMVDAGDQQA
+31 LQRMVDAGDRQA
-43 AAALQLGEDPNRF
+43 AAALELGEDPNRF
-56 LSTVQIGHTT
+56 LSTVQVGITT

-80 EPVAVWLQNLGASAD
+80 APFAVWLESVGVASQ
-95 TSGLLASTL
+95 TSGWLASTL
-104 ILIAITYCTIVFGEL
+104 IVVIITYLSIVLGEL
-119 FPKRLAQSNP
+119 VPKRIGQSNP

-141 KLSRFARP
+141 TLAQIARP
-149 LVQLLSGSTQLL
+149 LVKLLSGSTQVL
-161 LRLVGARTSNSQAVT
+161 LRMVGIRNAGTPVVT

-201 RNVFRLDERQ
+201 RNVFRLDDRQ

-221 IVCLDLDEPLSEN
+221 IICLDLDEPLNEN
-234 LQRIQESEHSRF
+234 LQRIQGSEHSRF
-246 PVCKA
+246 PVCKG
-251 GFDEVLGFINAKVLL
+251 GFNEVVGIINAKVLL

-275 DFKSEL
+275 DFKTDL

-289 SLTGMELLENFKSSG
+289 SLTGMELLEHFKSSG

-343 AIHRQDGS
+343 AIQRQDGS

-366 LELDA
+366 LGLET

-391 GRIPATGESV
+391 GCIPTAGEAV
-401 HWESWCF
+401 EWESWRF
-408 EVVDMDGKRID
+408 EVMDMDGKRID
-419 KVLASRLENEPMDP
+419 KVLATPLTS
-433 TDSAKTER
+433 TDH

>member
-1 MDVAILVAL
+1 MDVAILLAL
-10 ITVNAL
+10 IVLNAL
-16 FAMAEVSLLTAKRNR
+16 FAMAEIALLTAKRSK
-31 LQRMVDAGDQQA
+31 LQRMVDAGDRRA
-43 AAALQLGEDPNRF
+43 AAALELGEDPNRF
-56 LSTVQIGHTT
+56 LSTVQVGITT

-80 EPVAVWLQNLGASAD
+80 APFALWLEHLGVGKD
-95 TSGLLASTL
+95 TSGWLASSL
-104 ILIAITYCTIVFGEL
+104 IVIIITYLSIVLGEL
-119 FPKRLAQSNP
+119 VPKRIAQSTP
-129 EPIARIVARPML
+129 EPIARFVARPML
-141 KLSRFARP
+141 ALATVARP
-149 LVQLLSGSTQLL
+149 LVLLLSGSTGLL
-161 LRLVGARTSNSQAVT
+161 LRAVGIRHAGAPVVT

-188 DAGIIEENERQMV
+188 DAGVIEENERQMV
-201 RNVFRLDERQ
+201 RNVFRLDDRQ
-211 ITSLMVPRSD
+211 ITSLMVPRGD
-221 IVCLDLDEPLSEN
+221 IIYLDIEEPLAEN

-246 PVCKA
+246 PICKG
-251 GFDEVLGFINAKVLL
+251 GFDEVVGIINAKVLL

-275 DFKSEL
+275 DFKSDL

-289 SLTGMELLENFKSSG
+289 SLTGMELLEHFKSSG

-343 AIHRQDGS
+343 AIQRQDGS

-366 LELDA
+366 LGLEA

-391 GRIPATGESV
+391 GRIPTAGEAV
-401 HWESWCF
+401 DWESWRF

-419 KVLASRLENEPMDP
+419 KVLASCLNN
-433 TDSAKTER
+433 TEQ

>member
-10 ITVNAL
+10 IAINAL
-16 FAMAEVSLLTAKRNR
+16 FAMAEVALLTAKRSK
-31 LQRMVDAGDQQA
+31 LQRMVDSGDRQA
-43 AAALQLGEDPNRF
+43 AAALELGEDPNRF
-56 LSTVQIGHTT
+56 LSTVQVGITT
-66 IGILNGVVAESALS
+66 IGILNGVVAESALAA
-80 EPVAVWLQNLGASAD
+80 PMAGWLEEIGVNHD
-95 TSGLLASTL
+95 TSGWLASTL
-104 ILIAITYCTIVFGEL
+104 IVVIITYCSIVLGEL
-119 FPKRLAQSNP
+119 VPKRIGQSNP

-141 KLSRFARP
+141 SLASIARP
-149 LVQLLSGSTQLL
+149 LVRLLSGSTQLL
-161 LRLVGARTSNSQAVT
+161 LRLVGIRHAGAPVVT

-201 RNVFRLDERQ
+201 RNVFRLDDRQ
-211 ITSLMVPRSD
+211 ITSLMVPRGD
-221 IVCLDLDEPLSEN
+221 IISLDLDEPLSEN
-234 LQRIQESEHSRF
+234 MQRIQASEHSRF
-246 PVCKA
+246 PVCQG
-251 GFDEVLGFINAKVLL
+251 GFDEVLGIISAKVLL

-275 DFKSEL
+275 DFRTDL

-289 SLTGMELLENFKSSG
+289 SLTGMELLEHFKSSG

-343 AIHRQDGS
+343 AIERQDGS

-366 LELDA
+366 LGLEA

-380 NTLSGMLMLLM
+380 NTLSGMLMMLM
-391 GRIPATGESV
+391 GRIPAAGEAV
-401 HWESWCF
+401 DWESWRF

-419 KVLASRLENEPMDP
+419 KVLASPLVESADAG
-433 TDSAKTER
+433 TDGTGI

>member
-1 MDVAILVAL
+1 MDVAILLAL
-10 ITVNAL
+10 IALNAL
-16 FAMAEVSLLTAKRNR
+16 FAMAEIALLTAKRSK
-31 LQRMVDAGDQQA
+31 LQRMVDAGDRRA
-43 AAALQLGEDPNRF
+43 AAALELGEDPNRF
-56 LSTVQIGHTT
+56 LSTVQVGITT
-66 IGILNGVVAESALS
+66 IGILNGVVAESSLS
-80 EPVAVWLQNLGASAD
+80 APFTLWLERLGVGTD
-95 TSGLLASTL
+95 TSGWLASTL
-104 ILIAITYCTIVFGEL
+104 IVVIITYLSIVLGEL
-119 FPKRLAQSNP
+119 VPKRIAQSTP
-129 EPIARIVARPML
+129 EPIARFVARPML
-141 KLSRFARP
+141 TLAAVARP
-149 LVQLLSGSTQLL
+149 LVLLLSGSTGLL
-161 LRLVGARTSNSQAVT
+161 LRAVGIRHAGAPIVT

-188 DAGIIEENERQMV
+188 DAGVIEENERQMV
-201 RNVFRLDERQ
+201 RNVFRLDDRQ
-211 ITSLMVPRSD
+211 ITSLMVPRGD
-221 IVCLDLDEPLSEN
+221 IISLDLEEPLAEN

-246 PVCKA
+246 PVCKG
-251 GFDEVLGFINAKVLL
+251 GFDEVVGIINAKVLL

-275 DFKSEL
+275 DFKNDL

-289 SLTGMELLENFKSSG
+289 SLTGMELLEHFKSSG

-343 AIHRQDGS
+343 AIQRQDGS

-366 LELDA
+366 LGLEA

-391 GRIPATGESV
+391 GRIPTASEAV
-401 HWESWCF
+401 DWESWRF

-419 KVLASRLENEPMDP
+419 KVLATPF
-433 TDSAKTER
+433 TDSGS

>member
-1 MDVAILVAL
+1 MDVAILLAL
-10 ITVNAL
+10 IAINAL
-16 FAMAEVSLLTAKRNR
+16 FAMAEVALLTAKRSK
-31 LQRMVDAGDQQA
+31 LQRMVDAGDRQA
-43 AAALQLGEDPNRF
+43 AAALELGEDPNRF
-56 LSTVQIGHTT
+56 LSTVQVGITT

-80 EPVAVWLQNLGASAD
+80 APFAVWLESVGVASQ
-95 TSGLLASTL
+95 TSGWLASTL
-104 ILIAITYCTIVFGEL
+104 IVVIITYLSIVLGEL
-119 FPKRLAQSNP
+119 VPKRIGQSNP

-141 KLSRFARP
+141 TLAQIARP
-149 LVQLLSGSTQLL
+149 LVKLLSGSTQVL
-161 LRLVGARTSNSQAVT
+161 LRMVGIRNAGTPVVT

-201 RNVFRLDERQ
+201 RNVFRLDDRQ

-221 IVCLDLDEPLSEN
+221 IICLDLDEPLNEN
-234 LQRIQESEHSRF
+234 LQRIQGSEHSRF
-246 PVCKA
+246 PVCKG
-251 GFDEVLGFINAKVLL
+251 GFNEVIGIINAKVLL

-275 DFKSEL
+275 DFKTDL

-289 SLTGMELLENFKSSG
+289 SLTGMELLEHFKSSG

-343 AIHRQDGS
+343 AIQRQDGS

-366 LELDA
+366 LSLET

-391 GRIPATGESV
+391 GCIPTAGEAV
-401 HWESWCF
+401 EWESWRF

-419 KVLASRLENEPMDP
+419 KVLATPLTTPDH
-433 TDSAKTER
+433 

>member
-1 MDVAILVAL
+1 MDVAILLAL
-10 ITVNAL
+10 IAINAL
-16 FAMAEVSLLTAKRNR
+16 FAMAEVALLTAKRSK
-31 LQRMVDAGDQQA
+31 LQRMVDSGDRQA
-43 AAALQLGEDPNRF
+43 AAALELGEDPNRF
-56 LSTVQIGHTT
+56 LSTVQIGITT

-80 EPVAVWLQNLGASAD
+80 APVAHWLEGLGVAHE
-95 TSGLLASTL
+95 TSGWLASTL
-104 ILIAITYCTIVFGEL
+104 IVVMITYLSIVLGEL
-119 FPKRLAQSNP
+119 VPKRIGQTNP
-129 EPIARIVARPML
+129 EPIARIVAKPML
-141 KLSRFARP
+141 TLALVARP
-149 LVQLLSGSTQLL
+149 LVKLLSGSTQIL
-161 LRLVGARTSNSQAVT
+161 LRMVGIRHAGAPIVT

-188 DAGIIEENERQMV
+188 DAGVIEENERQMV
-201 RNVFRLDERQ
+201 RNVFRLDDRQ
-211 ITSLMVPRSD
+211 ITSLMVPRGD
-221 IVCLDLDEPLSEN
+221 IISLDLDEPLNEN
-234 LQRIQESEHSRF
+234 LQRIQGSEHSRF
-246 PVCKA
+246 PVCKG
-251 GFDEVLGFINAKVLL
+251 GFDEVVGIINAKVLL

-275 DFKSEL
+275 DFKTDL

-289 SLTGMELLENFKSSG
+289 SLTGMELLEHFKSSG

-343 AIHRQDGS
+343 AIQRQDGT

-366 LELDA
+366 LGLEA

-391 GRIPATGESV
+391 GRIPTAGETV
-401 HWESWCF
+401 EWAGWRF

-419 KVLASRLENEPMDP
+419 KVLASQQ
-433 TDSAKTER
+433 DSASNKLNSSD